1 MTINK
6 SHFLWLSL
14 FIILA
19 NVFSGALGYLY
30 QIIIGRL
37 LEPSEFVKF
46 SAIISLLVLFN
57 SPLTTLLT
65 VASKE
70 VAHLKALN
78 QISHIRN
85 LFRSARRLSFYN
97 LFPLILLYFLASSYL
112 MEYLK
117 LENTKDIAL
126 LFLLLFVSP
135 FCFINNGF
143 LQGIQSF
150 KWYSIITTSEVLLK
164 ITICST
170 LIFLGFGLQGALGG
184 VLLAMFLSQLLSIAP
199 INTELQPSTAQSL
212 KIQKHSWIKNY
223 SKYWPLLVGNIALV
237 TITQLDILYV
247 NWFFPIAESSM
258 YAVSSTLGKTILY
271 LPAGIVTAALPMFA
285 TKHAKNEASKPL
297 LIQSLWLSFLL
308 CAFLTIFFWIFQDR
322 LIPLL
327 FGNRYIGQE
336 NMLGWYSLSMI
347 PISLAMVIESSF
359 VARGKVFFSWL
370 YIIFAPIQIFAIKYL
385 HTTPLSV
392 IYILGLNGLCILAA
406 GVTIM
411 YFQNGKNKNV

>member
-1 MTINK
+1 VTINK
-6 SHFLWLSL
+6 NHFLWLSL

-78 QISHIRN
+78 QTGNIQY
-85 LFRSARRLSFYN
+85 LFNSARRLS
-97 LFPLILLYFLASSYL
+97 LFNIIPLALLYALASSYL

-135 FCFINNGF
+135 FCFINHGF

-150 KWYSIITTSEVLLK
+150 KWYTVVTISEVLLK
-164 ITICST
+164 IAICST
-170 LIFLGFGLQGALGG
+170 LIFLGFGLVGALGG
-184 VLLAMFLSQLLSIAP
+184 VLIAMFISQLLSTVP
-199 INTELQPSTAQSL
+199 INSELRQSPKL
-212 KIQKHSWIKNY
+212 TDKIQRPNWLKNY
-223 SKYWPLLVGNIALV
+223 SKYWPLLIGNIALV
-237 TITQLDILYV
+237 IITQLDILYV
-247 NWFFPIAESSM
+247 NWFFPISESSI
-258 YAVSSTLGKTILY
+258 YAVSATLGKTILY

-297 LIQSLWLSFLL
+297 LIQSLWLSFAL
-308 CAFLTIFFWIFQDR
+308 CASLTIFFWIFQEN

-347 PISLAMVIESSF
+347 PISLVMVIESSII
-359 VARGKVFFSWL
+359 AKGKIFFSWL
-370 YIIFAPIQIFAIKYL
+370 YIIFVPIQILSITYL

-392 IYILGLNGLCILAA
+392 IYILGLTGLCILVV
-406 GVTIM
+406 GVSIL
-411 YFQNGKNKNV
+411 YFLNGKSKNV